1 MPPPSRHTPPP
12 LRAHTHPAHASRHT
26 PSAPPLALPLLTLP
40 RRLSRHQLGAPT
52 SPQRH
57 SFPERLSHPT
67 GPLRALADLC
77 PDQVQVHTPCTRR
90 AHAVHTPLPAGHSQQ
105 ATPVLLRLHLHPP
118 PSTLPPPLP
127 PPYPWTAPPVWRES
141 VTGRC
146 RCGRGLGERRRR
158 YLVTRARQER
168 QALVLLQCPAAAARL
183 LTAARLG
190 CGMVARRGT
199 LRAWTQASAA
209 FSVLRP

>member
-1 MPPPSRHTPPP
+1 MQPSRLHHRSTRRLGRLRAPFATSGSAGTAPRPASSRGRTAVACVRREGMRRDGARWSETEGQQSHSWCGVGPHLPRPGAGPSLRHAACNRPPPPPPPSP
-12 LRAHTHPAHASRHT
+12 
-26 PSAPPLALPLLTLP
+26 
-40 RRLSRHQLGAPT
+40 
-52 SPQRH
+52 
-57 SFPERLSHPT
+57 
-67 GPLRALADLC
+67 
-77 PDQVQVHTPCTRR
+77 
-90 AHAVHTPLPAGHSQQ
+90 
-105 ATPVLLRLHLHPP
+105 
-118 PSTLPPPLP
+118 LPPPLP
-127 PPYPWTAPPVWRES
+127 PHYPWTAPPVWRES